1 MIIPDVNI
9 LVYAYDST
17 SPWHERGRKWWHQT
31 LVGSES
37 VGIPAVVIMAFI
49 RLMTHTSLSG
59 NPMAVSRAR
68 VIIDS
73 WMAVDGV
80 RVLAPTWE
88 TLSLMMDLLEEA
100 GVGGSLST
108 DALIAAHALE
118 QRASVWSNDV
128 DFKRFP
134 GVKVRNPLKD
144 LDS

>member
-17 SPWHERGRKWWHQT
+17 SPWHERAREWWQQT

-49 RLMTHTSLSG
+49 RLTTHTSLSG
-59 NPMAVSRAR
+59 NPMAISRASAI
-68 VIIDS
+68 VSS
-73 WMAVDGV
+73 WVAVDGV

-88 TLSLMMDLLEEA
+88 TLSLMMELLEDA

-118 QRASVWSNDV
+118 QRASVWSNDA
-128 DFKRFP
+128 DFKRFS
-134 GVKVRNPLKD
+134 GVKVHNPLKD
-144 LDS
+144 

>member
-17 SPWHERGRKWWHQT
+17 SRWHERAREWWQQS

-49 RLMTHTSLSG
+49 RLMTHTSLCG
-59 NPMAVSRAR
+59 NPMALSRAR
-68 VIIDS
+68 AIVSS
-73 WMAVDGV
+73 WVAVDGV

-88 TLSLMMDLLEEA
+88 TLSLMMELLEET

-118 QRASVWSNDV
+118 QRASVLSNDV

-134 GVKVRNPLKD
+134 GVKLHNPLKN
-144 LDS
+144 

>member
-17 SPWHERGRKWWHQT
+17 SRWHERAREWWQQT

-37 VGIPAVVIMAFI
+37 VGIPAVVMMAFI
-49 RLMTHTSLSG
+49 RLMTHTSLCG

-68 VIIDS
+68 AIVSS
-73 WMAVDGV
+73 WVAVDGV

-88 TLSLMMDLLEEA
+88 TLSLMMELLEET

-118 QRASVWSNDV
+118 QRASVWSNDA

-134 GVKVRNPLKD
+134 GIKLHNPLKD
-144 LDS
+144 

>member
-17 SPWHERGRKWWHQT
+17 SPWHERAREWWQQT

-49 RLMTHTSLSG
+49 RLTTHTSLSG
-59 NPMAVSRAR
+59 NPMAIPRANAIVS
-68 VIIDS
+68 S
-73 WMAVDGV
+73 WVAVDGV

-88 TLSLMMDLLEEA
+88 TLSLMMELLEDA

-118 QRASVWSNDV
+118 QRASVWSNDT
-128 DFKRFP
+128 DFKRFS
-134 GVKVRNPLKD
+134 GVKVHNPLKD
-144 LDS
+144 

>member
-17 SPWHERGRKWWHQT
+17 SPWHERAREWWQQT

-49 RLMTHTSLSG
+49 RLTTHTSLSG
-59 NPMAVSRAR
+59 NPMAIPRASAIVS
-68 VIIDS
+68 S
-73 WMAVDGV
+73 WVAVDGV

-88 TLSLMMDLLEEA
+88 TLSLMMELLEDA

-118 QRASVWSNDV
+118 QRASVWSNDA
-128 DFKRFP
+128 DFKRFS
-134 GVKVRNPLKD
+134 GVKVHNPLKD
-144 LDS
+144 

>member
-17 SPWHERGRKWWHQT
+17 SPWHESAREWWRQT

-49 RLMTHTSLSG
+49 RLTTHTSLSG
-59 NPMAVSRAR
+59 NPMAIPRAR
-68 VIIDS
+68 AIVSS
-73 WMAVDGV
+73 WVAVDGV

-88 TLSLMMDLLEEA
+88 TLSLMMELLEDA
-100 GVGGSLST
+100 GVGGSLSI

-118 QRASVWSNDV
+118 QRASVWSNDA

-134 GVKVRNPLKD
+134 RVKVHNPLKD
-144 LDS
+144 

>member
-17 SPWHERGRKWWHQT
+17 SRWHERAREWWQQS

-49 RLMTHTSLSG
+49 RLVTHTSLCG
-59 NPMAVSRAR
+59 NPMALSRAR
-68 VIIDS
+68 AIVSS
-73 WMAVDGV
+73 WVAVDGV

-88 TLSLMMDLLEEA
+88 TLSLMMELLEET

-118 QRASVWSNDV
+118 QRASVLSNDV

-134 GVKVRNPLKD
+134 GVKLHNPLKN
-144 LDS
+144 

>member
-17 SPWHERGRKWWHQT
+17 SRWHERAREWWQQT

-37 VGIPAVVIMAFI
+37 VGIPAVVMMAFI
-49 RLMTHTSLSG
+49 RLMTHTSLCG

-68 VIIDS
+68 AIVSS
-73 WMAVDGV
+73 WVAVDGV

-88 TLSLMMDLLEEA
+88 TLSLMMELLEET

-118 QRASVWSNDV
+118 QRASVLSNDA

-134 GVKVRNPLKD
+134 GVKLHNPLKD
-144 LDS
+144 

>member
-17 SPWHERGRKWWHQT
+17 SPWHERAREWWQQT
-31 LVGSES
+31 LVGTES

-49 RLMTHTSLSG
+49 RLMTHTSLCG
-59 NPMAVSRAR
+59 NPMAIPRASAIVS
-68 VIIDS
+68 S
-73 WMAVDGV
+73 WVAVDGV

-88 TLSLMMDLLEEA
+88 TLSLMMELLEDA

-108 DALIAAHALE
+108 DALIAAHSLE
-118 QRASVWSNDV
+118 QRASVWSNDA

-134 GVKVRNPLKD
+134 GVKVHNPLKD
-144 LDS
+144 

>member
-17 SPWHERGRKWWHQT
+17 SRWHGRAREWWQRT

-49 RLMTHTSLSG
+49 RLMTHTSLCG

-68 VIIDS
+68 AIVSS
-73 WMAVDGV
+73 WVAVDGV

-88 TLSLMMDLLEEA
+88 TLSLMMELLEET

-118 QRASVWSNDV
+118 QRASVCSNDA

-134 GVKVRNPLKD
+134 GVKLHNPLKD
-144 LDS
+144 

>member
-17 SPWHERGRKWWHQT
+17 SRWHERAREWWQQS

-49 RLMTHTSLSG
+49 RLMTHTSLCG

-68 VIIDS
+68 AIVSS
-73 WMAVDGV
+73 WVAVDGV

-88 TLSLMMDLLEEA
+88 TLSLMMELLEET

-118 QRASVWSNDV
+118 QRASVLSNDV

-134 GVKVRNPLKD
+134 GVKLHNPLKN
-144 LDS
+144 

>member
-17 SPWHERGRKWWHQT
+17 SRWHERAREWLQQT
-31 LVGSES
+31 FVGSES

-68 VIIDS
+68 AIVSS
-73 WMAVDGV
+73 WVAVDGV

-88 TLSLMMDLLEEA
+88 TLSLMLELLEET

-118 QRASVWSNDV
+118 QRARVWSNDA

-134 GVKVRNPLKD
+134 GVKVHNPLKD
-144 LDS
+144 

>member
-17 SPWHERGRKWWHQT
+17 SPWHERAREWWRQT

-49 RLMTHTSLSG
+49 RLTTHTSLSG
-59 NPMAVSRAR
+59 NPMAIPRVRAIVS
-68 VIIDS
+68 S
-73 WMAVDGV
+73 WVAVDGV

-88 TLSLMMDLLEEA
+88 TLSLMMELLEDA

-118 QRASVWSNDV
+118 QRAGVWSNDA
-128 DFKRFP
+128 DFKRFSR
-134 GVKVRNPLKD
+134 VKVHNPLKD
-144 LDS
+144 

>member
-1 MIIPDVNI
+1 MIIPDVNL

-17 SPWHERGRKWWHQT
+17 STRHETAREWWQQT
-31 LVGSES
+31 LVGIES
-37 VGIPAVVIMAFI
+37 VGIPAVVILAFI

-68 VIIDS
+68 AIVSS
-73 WMAVDGV
+73 WVAVDGV

-88 TLSLMMDLLEEA
+88 TLSLMMELLEET
-100 GVGGSLST
+100 GVGGSHST

-118 QRASVWSNDV
+118 QRGSVWSNDI

-134 GVKVRNPLKD
+134 GIKVRNPLGG
-144 LDS
+144 

>member
-17 SPWHERGRKWWHQT
+17 SRWHERAREWWQQT

-49 RLMTHTSLSG
+49 RLMTHPSLSG

-68 VIIDS
+68 AIVSS
-73 WMAVDGV
+73 WVAVDGV

-88 TLSLMMDLLEEA
+88 TLSLMMELLEET

-118 QRASVWSNDV
+118 QRASVLSNDA

-134 GVKVRNPLKD
+134 GVKLHNPLKD
-144 LDS
+144 

>member
-17 SPWHERGRKWWHQT
+17 SPWHERAREWWQQT

-37 VGIPAVVIMAFI
+37 VGIPAVVIMAFV

-59 NPMAVSRAR
+59 NPMAIPRASAIVS
-68 VIIDS
+68 S
-73 WMAVDGV
+73 WVAVDGV

-88 TLSLMMDLLEEA
+88 TLSLMMELLEDA

-118 QRASVWSNDV
+118 QRASICSNDA

-134 GVKVRNPLKD
+134 RVKVHNPLKD
-144 LDS
+144 

>member
-17 SPWHERGRKWWHQT
+17 SPWHERAREWWRQT

-49 RLMTHTSLSG
+49 RLTTHTSLSG
-59 NPMAVSRAR
+59 NPMAIPRAR
-68 VIIDS
+68 AIVSS
-73 WMAVDGV
+73 WVAVEGV

-88 TLSLMMDLLEEA
+88 TLSLMMELLEDA
-100 GVGGSLST
+100 SVSGSLST

-118 QRASVWSNDV
+118 QRASVWSNDA
-128 DFKRFP
+128 DFKRFS
-134 GVKVRNPLKD
+134 GVKVHNPLKD
-144 LDS
+144 

>member
-17 SPWHERGRKWWHQT
+17 SPCHERAREWWQQT

-37 VGIPAVVIMAFI
+37 VGIPVVVIMAFI
-49 RLMTHTSLSG
+49 RLTTHTSLSG
-59 NPMAVSRAR
+59 NPMAIPRAR
-68 VIIDS
+68 AIVSS
-73 WMAVDGV
+73 WVAVDGV
-80 RVLAPTWE
+80 RVLSPTWE
-88 TLSLMMDLLEEA
+88 TLSLMMELLEDA

-118 QRASVWSNDV
+118 QRASVWSNDA

-134 GVKVRNPLKD
+134 GVKVHNPLKD
-144 LDS
+144 

>member
-17 SPWHERGRKWWHQT
+17 SRWHERAREWWQQT

-37 VGIPAVVIMAFI
+37 VGIPAVVIMAFL

-68 VIIDS
+68 AIVSS
-73 WMAVDGV
+73 WVAVDGV

-88 TLSLMMDLLEEA
+88 TLSLMMELLVET

-108 DALIAAHALE
+108 DALIAAHAQE
-118 QRASVWSNDV
+118 QRASVWSNDA

-134 GVKVRNPLKD
+134 GVKLHNPLKD
-144 LDS
+144 

>member
-17 SPWHERGRKWWHQT
+17 SRWHERAREWWQQT

-37 VGIPAVVIMAFI
+37 VGIPAVVIMAFL

-68 VIIDS
+68 AIVSS
-73 WMAVDGV
+73 WVAVDGV

-88 TLSLMMDLLEEA
+88 TLSLMMELLEET

-118 QRASVWSNDV
+118 QRASVWSNDA
-128 DFKRFP
+128 DFKRFS
-134 GVKVRNPLKD
+134 GVKLHNPLKD
-144 LDS
+144 

>member
-17 SPWHERGRKWWHQT
+17 SPWHERAREWWRQT
-31 LVGSES
+31 LVGPES

-49 RLMTHTSLSG
+49 RLTTHTSLSG
-59 NPMAVSRAR
+59 NPMAIPRVRAIVS
-68 VIIDS
+68 S
-73 WMAVDGV
+73 WVAVDGV

-88 TLSLMMDLLEEA
+88 TLSLMMDLLEDA

-118 QRASVWSNDV
+118 QRAGVWSNDA
-128 DFKRFP
+128 DFKRFS
-134 GVKVRNPLKD
+134 GVKVHNPLKD
-144 LDS
+144 

>member
-17 SPWHERGRKWWHQT
+17 SPWHERAREWWRQT

-49 RLMTHTSLSG
+49 RLTTHTSLSG
-59 NPMAVSRAR
+59 NPMAIPRAR
-68 VIIDS
+68 AIVSS
-73 WMAVDGV
+73 WVAVDGV

-88 TLSLMMDLLEEA
+88 TLSLMMELLEDA

-118 QRASVWSNDV
+118 QRASVWSNDT
-128 DFKRFP
+128 DFKRFL
-134 GVKVRNPLKD
+134 GVKVHNPL
-144 LDS
+144 

>member
-17 SPWHERGRKWWHQT
+17 SPWHERAREWWQQT

-49 RLMTHTSLSG
+49 RLTTHTSLSG
-59 NPMAVSRAR
+59 NPMAIPRANAIVS
-68 VIIDS
+68 S
-73 WMAVDGV
+73 WVAVDGV

-88 TLSLMMDLLEEA
+88 TLSLMMELLEDA

-128 DFKRFP
+128 DFKRFT
-134 GVKVRNPLKD
+134 GVKVHNPLKD
-144 LDS
+144 

>member
-17 SPWHERGRKWWHQT
+17 SRWHERAREWWQQT

-68 VIIDS
+68 AIVSS
-73 WMAVDGV
+73 WVAVDGV

-88 TLSLMMDLLEEA
+88 TLSLMMELLEET

-118 QRASVWSNDV
+118 QRASVWSNDA

-134 GVKVRNPLKD
+134 GVKLHNPMKD
-144 LDS
+144 

>member
-17 SPWHERGRKWWHQT
+17 SPWHERASEWWRQT
-31 LVGSES
+31 LIGSES

-68 VIIDS
+68 TIVDS
-73 WMAVDGV
+73 WVAVDGV

-118 QRASVWSNDV
+118 QRASVWSNDT

-134 GVKVRNPLKD
+134 GVKMRNPLKD